1 MIQEACLQHNS
12 MEEFLIPE
20 DSRSEH
26 SFSPIGSKKTRLD
39 SVKNLLRYAFT
50 IYIRDYVKRN
60 GLLTLSVLGVFTGCI
75 LGYTLRGCELSTQA
89 KIYLSFPGELLM
101 RMLKM
106 LILPLITSSL
116 MSGLSSM
123 ESKACCHMGLLTVT
137 YYLWTTFIAVVV
149 GIVLVVIIKPG
160 FATDMES
167 TRLGGGPVITSA
179 DALLDLVR
187 NMIPSNLIEATFQ
200 QYKTDL
206 IPLLKTQDSIKQ
218 HNLVYLMPDDDHPD
232 GHQVFLD
239 LTPPP
244 DIHYK
249 AYPGSS
255 HQMNVLGIVIF
266 SATMGL
272 LLGKM
277 GERGAPLVN
286 VCQCINECVMKII
299 NAAVWYFPFG
309 IVFLVAAKILDM
321 SDPSTLGKKLG
332 WYAVTVLTGLFVHG
346 FVLLPLFY
354 FLLTR
359 KNPFSFIRG
368 LLQAMV
374 IALATSSS
382 SATLPIT
389 MKCLLENC
397 HVERQIARFVLPVG
411 ATINMDGTALYEA
424 VAAIFIA
431 QVNEYELD
439 FGQMVT
445 IRHFLQLFRRD
456 PEAFPGQPRDIV
468 SPACPG
474 SSPGPLPGG
483 ACPEHLS
490 RETSR
495 RHPKQMPEPPQLP
508 PFNVEEQRLYSELLP
523 GDRAPY
529 PISKG
534 AHRHPT
540 EEAHFGHLYPGS
552 YPFGHDPELMTIG
565 IAAATGSRDLTAT
578 APDGCINNGGGEH
591 GPLRL
596 DVPNLP
602 WDLVETLPEV
612 GVEDSTNR
620 GISKMFPTD
629 PLIHL
634 GLPSLSGIL
643 LHKRIQLTT
652 STEVQQEN
660 TIRVQI
666 RGAVPPNHAP
676 PGITVIAHMGVEVP
690 QQNYGVP
697 SRSTFQHPSQG
708 LQEGWVL
715 HTAVRPLS
723 RNNSETPIPG
733 PKAQGNNP
741 LIYRGKLQHMAAE
754 LGGYKQAHPS
764 PTPLTMGH
772 SREEEGPT
780 FLKEDRFRTMINV
793 LGDSLAAGIIGHL
806 CRKNFADK
814 R

>member
-1 MIQEACLQHNS
+1 

-20 DSRSEH
+20 DVRSEH
-26 SFSPIGSKKTRLD
+26 GFFSPIGSGKSRLNG
-39 SVKNLLRYAFT
+39 VKNLLHSAFI

-89 KIYLSFPGELLM
+89 KIYFSFPGELLM

-137 YYLWTTFIAVVV
+137 YYLWTTFTAVVV

-160 FATDMES
+160 FATDMER
-167 TRLGGGPVITSA
+167 TRLGGGPVMTSA
-179 DALLDLVR
+179 DALLDLIR

-200 QYKTDL
+200 QYKTNL
-206 IPLLKTQDSIKQ
+206 IPVIQTPDNNKQ
-218 HNLVYLMPDDDHPD
+218 HNFVYLMPDEDHPK
-232 GHQVFLD
+232 GHTVLLD

-249 AYPGSS
+249 IYPGSS

-286 VCQCINECVMKII
+286 VCKCINECVMQII

-309 IVFLVAAKILDM
+309 IVFLVAAKIVEM

-332 WYAVTVLTGLFVHG
+332 WYAVTVLTGLFIHG
-346 FVLLPLFY
+346 FILLPLFY

-359 KNPFSFIRG
+359 KNPFKFIRG

-445 IRHFLQLFRRD
+445 IS
-456 PEAFPGQPRDIV
+456 I
-468 SPACPG
+468 
-474 SSPGPLPGG
+474 
-483 ACPEHLS
+483 
-490 RETSR
+490 
-495 RHPKQMPEPPQLP
+495 
-508 PFNVEEQRLYSELLP
+508 
-523 GDRAPY
+523 
-529 PISKG
+529 
-534 AHRHPT
+534 
-540 EEAHFGHLYPGS
+540 
-552 YPFGHDPELMTIG
+552 
-565 IAAATGSRDLTAT
+565 TAT
-578 APDGCINNGGGEH
+578 AASIGAAGIPQAG
-591 GPLRL
+591 
-596 DVPNLP
+596 
-602 WDLVETLPEV
+602 LVTMVIVLTSV
-612 GVEDSTNR
+612 
-620 GISKMFPTD
+620 
-629 PLIHL
+629 
-634 GLPSLSGIL
+634 GLPPDDVTLIVAIDWIL
-643 LHKRIQLTT
+643 
-652 STEVQQEN
+652 
-660 TIRVQI
+660 
-666 RGAVPPNHAP
+666 
-676 PGITVIAHMGVEVP
+676 
-690 QQNYGVP
+690 
-697 SRSTFQHPSQG
+697 
-708 LQEGWVL
+708 
-715 HTAVRPLS
+715 
-723 RNNSETPIPG
+723 
-733 PKAQGNNP
+733 
-741 LIYRGKLQHMAAE
+741 
-754 LGGYKQAHPS
+754 
-764 PTPLTMGH
+764 
-772 SREEEGPT
+772 
-780 FLKEDRFRTMINV
+780 DRFRTMINV

-806 CRKNFADK
+806 CQKNFATDK
-814 R
+814 RRPASGSCQNRNHSQHMENLTEVPLLAGKDCMYEVVGDTVIERPTVYYNICQV